1 MIYALDSNIISY
13 MLKNDKAVNQH
24 FENTIKDTD
33 SYVIPPIVFY
43 EVKRWLMVRNAT
55 TQYERFTAL
64 YEKSIKSNMTV
75 EMWEKSIDI
84 YVKLRTEGKIIDD
97 ADIFIASFCIVNGY
111 TLITNNEKHFK
122 HMEGLNIENW
132 IMD

>member
-13 MLKNDKAVNQH
+13 MLKNDKSVNRH

-43 EVKRWLMVRNAT
+43 EVKRWLMIRNAT
-55 TQYERFTAL
+55 TQYKRFTAL

-75 EMWEKSIDI
+75 RMWEKSIDI
-84 YVKLRTEGKIIDD
+84 YVKLKTEGKMIDD

-111 TLITNNEKHFK
+111 ILITNNEKHFK
-122 HMEGLNIENW
+122 HMDGLNIENW
-132 IMD
+132 AMD

>member
-1 MIYALDSNIISY
+1 
-13 MLKNDKAVNQH
+13 
-24 FENTIKDTD
+24 
-33 SYVIPPIVFY
+33 
-43 EVKRWLMVRNAT
+43 MVRNAT